1 MRSAYL
7 WSLVLVLTPFGVAGA
22 QRADSTSVRGDSLR
36 HRIEERFAARAQEEL
51 GLTNEQATKLRAT
64 SQQFGARRGELRN
77 RGQRLQEAMA
87 AQLRP
92 GVAANQDSVAKLTDA
107 MIELRLAEAQTS
119 REEVKEQS
127 KYLNPVQRARLYVM
141 RERFAHRVKEVHGH
155 RGDMGRYRREMRRH
169 WGEMGEDG
177 KEMRGGNRPRTQ
189 ERTPQESS
197 GRI

>member
-22 QRADSTSVRGDSLR
+22 QRADTTSGRRDSLR

-64 SQQFGARRGELRN
+64 SQQFGARRGELRG
-77 RGQRLQEAMA
+77 RGQQLREALT

-92 GVAANQDSVAKLTDA
+92 GIAANQDSVAKLTDA
-107 MIELRLAEAQTS
+107 MIQLRTAEAQIS
-119 REEVKEQS
+119 RDEIKEQS

-141 RERFAHRVKEVHGH
+141 RERFAHRVKEMHG
-155 RGDMGRYRREMRRH
+155 RR
-169 WGEMGEDG
+169 GEMGKHGSGMREHGGEDG
-177 KEMRGGNRPRTQ
+177 HERGGDRPR
-189 ERTPQESS
+189 ERERAPVDST
-197 GRI
+197 GRT